1 MRIASYDSEVSVG
14 NISAV
19 QVGRRRWDA
28 ASKSRKSSTT
38 AAITGGC
45 RSLPLISLLLEL
57 LGNRNDYSK
66 TNRRL
71 MATV

>member
-1 MRIASYDSEVSVG
+1 M
-14 NISAV
+14 AV
-19 QVGRRRWDA
+19 ATWGYQ
-28 ASKSRKSSTT
+28 
-38 AAITGGC
+38 
-45 RSLPLISLLLEL
+45 SLPLISLLLEL